1 MIVARVQIK
10 AVVVIRAR
18 DRGRIKAVV
27 VEELSRF
34 DNSQNVKMSLSF
46 TVHSETSFREFP
58 KRRNERATAAR

>member
-1 MIVARVQIK
+1 MVVARVQIK
-10 AVVVIRAR
+10 AAVVIRAR
-18 DRGRIKAVV
+18 DRGRIKAVF

-34 DNSQNVKMSLSF
+34 ENYQNVKMSLSF

>member
-1 MIVARVQIK
+1 MGAVANRLNK
-10 AVVVIRAR
+10 RA
-18 DRGRIKAVV
+18 RGRIKAVV
-27 VEELSRF
+27 VIRERGGLPRF